1 MGMNMI
7 FNILLGE
14 LNQNQIPDTTYWPSG
29 VKVASIVVL
38 GDGSKLKPHRCKR
51 KSLDWSLNPYIIHK
65 QNNVQA
71 SLESNQQDIE
81 PALRR

>member
-51 KSLDWSLNPYIIHK
+51 KSLD
-65 QNNVQA
+65 
-71 SLESNQQDIE
+71 
-81 PALRR
+81 